1 MKEAFNLYTLERM
14 TPESFWSNFLI
25 SPSQVSSRGINEC
38 DEPVVIVQDLT
49 DEFECHQNSES
60 MRPFVGD
67 KLVVRSEVAMKLIR
81 AQHWID
87 KRRPGVK
94 LCLLYGYRHPE
105 IQKKHFDLI
114 WQDLKSK
121 HPTMSEAELFDLT
134 NQFIAAPEI
143 AGHTTGGAIDIMLI
157 QNGNYLSFG
166 TEPTVFDQDIP
177 PSKYQTF
184 SSLITNEESGNRLFL
199 REALMTQ
206 GFAPFN
212 GEWWHF
218 SYGDRDWA
226 YFYQNQNAIYG
237 IVDFD
242 EVKELLLEQ

>member
-1 MKEAFNLYTLERM
+1 MSPHLFWNANLI
-14 TPESFWSNFLI
+14 TPTEVL
-25 SPSQVSSRGINEC
+25 SRGVNEC
-38 DEPVVIVQDLT
+38 DEPIVIVQDLT

-60 MRPFVGD
+60 MRPYVGE
-67 KLVVRSEVAMKLIR
+67 KLVVRSEVAIKLIR

-94 LCLLYGYRHPE
+94 LCLLYGYRHPD
-105 IQKKHFDLI
+105 IQKKHFDLM
-114 WQDLKSK
+114 WDELKAK
-121 HPTMSEAELFDLT
+121 NPKFSEEELFNLT

-143 AGHTTGGAIDIMLI
+143 AGHPTGGAIDIMLI

-184 SSLITNEESGNRLFL
+184 SSIVSDEERGNRLFL

-226 YFYQNQNAIYG
+226 YFYNHDAAIYG
-237 IVDFD
+237 SVSFD
-242 EVKELLLEQ
+242 EVLDLLSEE